1 MTKRAFSPYWHY
13 ALVGVIILLFAVIR
27 FRLRDFPLERDE
39 GEYAYMGQLMLQG
52 IPPYKLAYNMKL
64 PGTYA
69 AYALILAVFGQT
81 PDGIHCG
88 LILINAATTLL
99 VYFLGRRLFGS
110 LAGVVAC
117 ACYALLSTSSTVLGF
132 AAHATHFVVLM
143 ALAGILL
150 LLKAM
155 EGKGGWLF
163 FVSGILVGLAFIMKQ
178 PGIFFVLFAG
188 SYLLYRDWRERPV
201 DRKDLMLRSGL
212 FWLGA
217 TAPFVITCLLLYT
230 AGVFDKFWFWTFSY
244 ARAYGSQTDMG
255 SGLLGFGNT
264 FPRVVGPSML
274 IWIAAALGLTT
285 LLWQP
290 DSRSRAYFVLGF
302 PAFSFLA
309 VCPGLYFRPHYFI
322 LLLPA
327 VALLAGLAVDS
338 ASRFLS
344 KRGSSPGMA
353 PALVLILGF
362 AYSVYQQGQYLF
374 ELNPV
379 QACRAS
385 YGTSPFPES
394 LEIAKYIEDHTSKDA
409 RIVILGSEPQIYFYS
424 RRHSAT
430 GYIYMYSLMEQH
442 PYVLQMQQTMIDE
455 IEKARPEYLIFV
467 PQVTSWMAGPK
478 SERLIVNWGN
488 KYARSHYS
496 LDGIADIRGTE
507 ETIYR
512 WGQEAR
518 TYRPLSEST
527 ILIYK
532 RND

>member
-81 PDGIHCG
+81 PGGIHCG

-117 ACYALLSTSSTVLGF
+117 DCYALLSTSSTVLGF

-201 DRKDLMLRSGL
+201 DRKGLMLRSGL

-217 TAPFVITCLLLYT
+217 MAPFVITCLLLYM
-230 AGVFDKFWFWTFSY
+230 AGVFDRFWFWTFSY
-244 ARAYGSQTDMG
+244 ARAYGSQMNI
-255 SGLLGFGNT
+255 GLGLRAFSNT
-264 FPRVVGPSML
+264 FPRVVGPSVL

-285 LLWQP
+285 LLWRP
-290 DSRSRAYFVLGF
+290 ESRSRAYFVLGF
-302 PAFSFLA
+302 PVFSFLA
-309 VCPGLYFRPHYFI
+309 VCPGLYFRAHYFI

-344 KRGSSPGMA
+344 DRGSSLGMVPVLA
-353 PALVLILGF
+353 LILGC
-362 AYSVYQQGQYLF
+362 AYSVYQQGEYLF
-374 ELNPV
+374 GLNPV

-394 LEIAKYIEDHTSKDA
+394 LEIAKYIEGHTSEDA